1 MALDDATLKE
11 EALAR
16 FSETIAQMGRDLA
29 NWVPVLRRL
38 AEVEAL
44 RTLALGQCSEITG
57 ATVRSIIAARRIRD
71 DHFWPSMNEAAW
83 TLLLELFA
91 NRLEGER
98 RDVAGLSA
106 ATGLSL
112 DSCLHW
118 IDWLAGRGIVF
129 RNGRVEAGEIEL
141 VDLTDTGADRMHDYL
156 LAALKLSPWTQ

>member
-16 FSETIAQMGRDLA
+16 FAETIGQMSRDLV
-29 NWVPVLRRL
+29 NWIPVLRGL
-38 AEVEAL
+38 AEVEEL

-57 ATVRSIIAARRIRD
+57 TTVRSIIAARRIRD

-83 TLLLELFA
+83 SLLLELFA

-98 RDVAGLSA
+98 RGVAGLSA

-112 DSCLHW
+112 DACLHW
-118 IDWLAGRGIVF
+118 IDWLAGRGVVF
-129 RNGRVEAGEIEL
+129 RNARVEAGEIEL

-156 LAALKLSPWTQ
+156 LTALKLSPWAQ

>member
-11 EALAR
+11 EALVR

-29 NWVPVLRRL
+29 NWVPILRRL

-57 ATVRSIIAARRIRD
+57 TTVRSIIAARRIRD

-83 TLLLELFA
+83 SLLLELFA

-106 ATGLSL
+106 ATGLSP

-118 IDWLAGRGIVF
+118 IDWLAGRGVVF
-129 RNGRVEAGEIEL
+129 RNRRVEPGEMGL

-156 LAALKLSPWTQ
+156 MAALKLSPWAQ

>member
-29 NWVPVLRRL
+29 NWVPILRRL

-57 ATVRSIIAARRIRD
+57 TTVRSVIAARRIRD

-83 TLLLELFA
+83 SLLLELFA

-98 RDVAGLSA
+98 RGVAGLSA
-106 ATGLSL
+106 ATGLSF
-112 DSCLHW
+112 DACLHW
-118 IDWLAGRGIVF
+118 IDWLAGRGVVF
-129 RNGRVEAGEIEL
+129 RNGQAEDEDAEL
-141 VDLTDTGADRMHDYL
+141 VDLTDAGADRMHDYL
-156 LAALKLSPWTQ
+156 LTALKLSPWVQ